1 MLFAGLF
8 LLSLFGQIPALK
20 ADAAS
25 NVSVQYSSHVQSY
38 GWQGRVADGGISGT
52 SNQKK
57 RLEGIRIELSNKQYD
72 GGIRYKTHV
81 QSYGWQDWVA
91 DGNMSGTSGESKRL
105 EAIQIEL
112 IGEMA
117 EHYDVYYRVH
127 AQSYGWMDGPKTEK
141 RPEPQTARNVW
152 RESRSS

>member
-8 LLSLFGQIPALK
+8 LLSLFGQMPALK

-25 NVSVQYSSHVQSY
+25 NVSVQYSS
-38 GWQGRVADGGISGT
+38 
-52 SNQKK
+52 
-57 RLEGIRIELSNKQYD
+57 
-72 GGIRYKTHV
+72 HV